1 MELTNTALQ
10 TVDAGSV
17 VVYDAV
23 AVRPSCCMAYREG
36 SGQITLK
43 GQNNGRRRYLVSFE
57 ANVGLLATGDTPAAN
72 TDFDSASLAIAID
85 GEPVESARMIV
96 TPAALG
102 TLNNVSCSCYVDTP
116 CGCCVTISVENT
128 TGEPIEVQNASLLAT
143 RTA

>member
-1 MELTNTALQ
+1 MELTNVALQ
-10 TVDAGSV
+10 TVPAGSV
-17 VVYDAV
+17 VTYDAV
-23 AVRPSCCMAYREG
+23 AVKPACCMAYREG

-43 GQNNGRRRYLVSFE
+43 GQNGGRRRFLVSFE
-57 ANVGLLATGDTPAAN
+57 ANVGLPATGGTPAAN

-102 TLNNVSCSCYVDTP
+102 TLNNVSVSTYIDTP
-116 CGCCVTISVENT
+116 CGCCVTVSVENT
-128 TGEPIEVQNASLLAT
+128 TGAPVEVQNASLLAV